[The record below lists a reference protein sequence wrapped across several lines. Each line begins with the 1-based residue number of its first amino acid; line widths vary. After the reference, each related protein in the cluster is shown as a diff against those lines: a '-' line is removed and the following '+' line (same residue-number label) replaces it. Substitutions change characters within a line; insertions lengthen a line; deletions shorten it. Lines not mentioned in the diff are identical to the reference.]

1 MTRTIAYER
10 VDTELA
16 GFSYPLLRDDA
27 AVALADVTVTFQD
40 GGDANLGALVSET
53 QSDAFD
59 AVADLR
65 AELATVVEGRIE
77 H

>member
-1 MTRTIAYER
+1 MVREIAYER
-10 VDTELA
+10 VETELEA
-16 GFSYPLLRDDA
+16 FSYPLLRDDA
-27 AVALADVTVTFQD
+27 AAALADVTVTFPD
-40 GGDANLGALVSET
+40 GDDENLGVLVSET

-65 AELATVVEGRIE
+65 AELATVVEGRVE

>member
-1 MTRTIAYER
+1 MVREIAYER
-10 VDTELA
+10 VETELET
-16 GFSYPLLRDDA
+16 FSYPVLRDDA
-27 AVALADVTVTFQD
+27 AAALADVTVTFRD
-40 GGDANLGALVSET
+40 GDDENLGVLVSET

-65 AELATVVEGRIE
+65 AELATVVEGRVE